1 MKSLIVEDEFV
12 SRAKLQKILSSLGEC
27 HVAVNGVEG
36 LEAFHLA
43 LNENEPYDLICMDIL
58 MPALDG
64 HEALKMIR
72 ESEEERGISGLNHVK
87 VIMTTGLSDAKN
99 IMKAFTKGQCEAYL
113 AKPVDKE
120 KLLVQL
126 KELGLIDKPA
136 E

>member
-12 SRAKLQKILSSLGEC
+12 SRAKLQKILSTFGEC

-36 LEAFHLA
+36 LEAFHIA
-43 LNENEPYDLICMDIL
+43 LNDNSPYDLICMDIL

-64 HEALKMIR
+64 HEALKRIR
-72 ESEEERGISGLNHVK
+72 AIEDERGITGLNHVK

-99 IMKAFTKGQCEAYL
+99 IMQAFTKGQCEAYL
-113 AKPVDKE
+113 AKPVNKE
-120 KLLVQL
+120 KLLAQL
-126 KELGLIDKPA
+126 QELGLIDKPA